1 MLAALYQQRRF
12 FDIIVPAERVSYVQA
27 SLGIEVLH
35 VNHFYHHLL
44 PGTLLRVRLASTAEQ
59 KENIDH
65 GRATAAGAPPS
76 TRAQFLA
83 LCHKFALFHDCFAA
97 IDHMHPPQS
106 SSMVP
111 YDIEFWHRRQD
122 TQLAATAA
130 DTGDVESKPAV
141 LYKKLVLPLQA
152 VTFIIGKRG
161 KSIEQ
166 IRQQTSA
173 VIKIHDIDPTNN
185 DGALEQTQFFGSSH
199 SLQLV
204 SIHGSQADVNH
215 TQCLIEE
222 KLRLWKKQQLL
233 IYQ

>member
-1 MLAALYQQRRF
+1 M
-12 FDIIVPAERVSYVQA
+12 QA

-35 VNHFYHHLL
+35 VNRFYHHLL
-44 PGTLLRVRLASTAEQ
+44 PGTLLRVRLASIAEQ
-59 KENIDH
+59 KENIDN
-65 GRATAAGAPPS
+65 GRATAAVAPQS

-83 LCHKFALFHDCFAA
+83 LCYRFALFHDCFAA

-106 SSMVP
+106 SSVVP
-111 YDIEFWHRRQD
+111 YDIEFWYRRQD
-122 TQLAATAA
+122 TQLAAAA
-130 DTGDVESKPAV
+130 SSGDVESKPVV
-141 LYKKLVLPLQA
+141 LHKKLVLPSQA

-173 VIKIHDIDPTNN
+173 MIKIHDIDPTNT

-204 SIHGSQADVNH
+204 SINGSQADVNH

-222 KLRLWKKQQLL
+222 KLRLWRRQQLL
-233 IYQ
+233 LYQ